1 MKKEFSLMSNK
12 SIQDPASPLEEE
24 QKFGNDDIANPSQVQ
39 KSGDIN
45 LLENK
50 SPKTIRAAKY
60 DQLLNACLIDPLG
73 LPRNILEDIPNWSK
87 EFKLKFTCAITKEES
102 TIKKYFSE
110 LAKFLKEEGFQA
122 TENLREYI
130 TLERINRNEKA
141 GRSMYYVK
149 RIWTKINPR
158 KRKSNLIRP
167 KPKNSDKSNSM
178 KSDQQKLFRNREEE
192 LSNSNA
198 EEIIFS
204 EQASQKG
211 FEFKGIPSRNINAI
225 SNNESQ
231 VIVNLSHSS
240 FQIQNNKLSS
250 EHLNERNSMQ
260 NNKFNVCSNEL
271 NSFDFSSQSPSE
283 QISIQNSN
291 FDGGPNLSYSKHSLQ
306 MFSEPNAMPN
316 DSLNRVPNRSH
327 SKTLEDLLNLGKSLW
342 PQIEKFLHPERNT
355 GQIVWKD
362 CCLNPTTFCYYE
374 KKYLDTSNA
383 QTHEGRCG
391 ESKDKGKVFLCQD
404 CYFRRFS
411 SRREK

>member
-1 MKKEFSLMSNK
+1 MKKEYLRMSNK
-12 SIQDPASPLEEE
+12 SIQDPTSSLEEE
-24 QKFGNDDIANPSQVQ
+24 QKFGNYDVTNQSQVQ
-39 KSGDIN
+39 NFEDSN

-50 SPKTIRAAKY
+50 SQKTIRTAKY
-60 DQLLNACLIDPLG
+60 DQLLNDCLIDPLG
-73 LPRNILEDIPNWSK
+73 LPRNILEDIPNWSN
-87 EFKLKFTCAITKEES
+87 EFKLKFTCSITKEES

-110 LAKFLKEEGFQA
+110 LAKFLKEEGFHA

-130 TLERINRNEKA
+130 TLERISRNEKA

-167 KPKNSDKSNSM
+167 KPKNSDKSSSM
-178 KSDQQKLFRNREEE
+178 KSVRQKFSREDREEE
-192 LSNSNA
+192 FSNSNA

-211 FEFKGIPSRNINAI
+211 FEFKGIPALNINAM

-250 EHLNERNSMQ
+250 ELLNERNSMQ
-260 NNKFNVCSNEL
+260 NNKFNVSSNEL
-271 NSFDFSSQSPSE
+271 NSFDVSSQGPNE
-283 QISIQNSN
+283 QISVQNGN
-291 FDGGPNLSYSKHSLQ
+291 FDGGPNISYSKHSLQ
-306 MFSEPNAMPN
+306 MFSEPNAMSN
-316 DSLNRVPNRSH
+316 DGPNRVPNRSH

-342 PQIEKFLHPERNT
+342 PQIEQFLHPERNT

-362 CCLNPTTFCYYE
+362 CCLNPTTFCYYEE

-391 ESKDKGKVFLCQD
+391 ESKDKGKVFLCKD
-404 CYFRRFS
+404 CYIRRFS
-411 SRREK
+411 SRK